1 MIWRRKEEKKNYIYI
16 YIRMGRRG
24 NGELGKGER
33 KSAECNAE

>member
-1 MIWRRKEEKKNYIYI
+1 MIWRRKEEKKNYI